1 MISFERARW
10 KNVFSTGN
18 AFTEIDFNRS
28 QNTLIVGE
36 NGSGKSTLLDVLCL
50 VLFNKPFRKINKPQ
64 LVNSINGKD
73 CVGEVEFSVGT
84 KKYKVVRGIKP
95 AIFEIYENG
104 ILVSQDAKT
113 GDYQDYLEKVILK
126 MNYKSFTQVVIL
138 GSASFTPFMQLS
150 TADRRA
156 IIEDLLDIQI
166 FTSMNL
172 VVKNKL
178 SILKEA
184 HTKNKYAMELLLEK
198 IAMQKQ
204 NIENHKKRNTDDV
217 LKLTEELEKNN
228 AQLEEL
234 YSKTNGMQNK
244 ISELQLQVVDKIKVD
259 GNAKKIIQLET
270 KLESNIDRITD
281 DIKFYEHN
289 DNCPTC
295 KQELE
300 ASFKNDKL
308 TERKHKKSE
317 VELGLIE
324 LSKKKESID
333 ARLREIQ
340 EINTVIMGHNNSLI
354 QCNSLISTT
363 NKYVIKLQKEIDV
376 LSNQKDTSKD
386 DEDRLNA
393 LNVEFEKIK
402 VDYDQSLLDKQY
414 YEHAI
419 TLLKDTGVK
428 TGIVKR
434 DLVLMNK
441 LINKYLTAM
450 NFFANFTLNE
460 NFEESI
466 KSRHRDDFS
475 YANFSEGEKMRID
488 LALLLTW
495 RQIAK
500 NKNSTNTNL
509 LILDEVF
516 DSSLDATGTDEFMKL
531 IHELGKDANV
541 FVISHKG
548 NELFDKFHSV
558 IKFRKVNNFSQV
570 AA

>member
-84 KKYKVVRGIKP
+84 KKYKIVRGIKP
-95 AIFEIYENG
+95 AIFEIFENG
-104 ILVSQDAKT
+104 VLVSQDAKT
-113 GDYQDYLEKVILK
+113 GDYQEYLEKVILK

-150 TADRRA
+150 AADRRA

-166 FTSMNL
+166 FTSMNS

-184 HTKNKYAMELLLEK
+184 HTKNKYAIELLSEK

-228 AQLEEL
+228 AQLEDL
-234 YSKTNGMQNK
+234 YAKTNGMQNK

-270 KLESNIDRITD
+270 KLESNIDRISD
-281 DIKFYEHN
+281 DIKFYENN

-300 ASFKNDKL
+300 SSFKNEKL

-324 LSKKKESID
+324 LSKKKELIES
-333 ARLREIQ
+333 RLKEIQ
-340 EINTVIMGHNNSLI
+340 EINNAIMGHNNTLI
-354 QCNSLISTT
+354 QHNSLISST
-363 NKYVIKLQKEIDV
+363 NKYVIKIQKEIDA
-376 LSNQKDTSKD
+376 LNNQKDTSQE
-386 DEDRLNA
+386 DEDKLNKLNA
-393 LNVEFEKIK
+393 EFDEIKIE
-402 VDYDQSLLDKQY
+402 YDQSLLDKQY

-531 IHELGKDANV
+531 IHELGKEANV

-558 IKFRKVNNFSQV
+558 IRFQKKNNFSQV

>member
-184 HTKNKYAMELLLEK
+184 HTKNKYAIELLSEK

-308 TERKHKKSE
+308 TERKHKKGE

-324 LSKKKESID
+324 LSKKKESIE

-340 EINTVIMGHNNSLI
+340 EINTAIMGHNNSLI

-363 NKYVIKLQKEIDV
+363 NKYVIKLQKEIEV

-531 IHELGKDANV
+531 IHELGKEANV

-558 IKFRKVNNFSQV
+558 IRFEKKNNFSQV

>member
-558 IKFRKVNNFSQV
+558 IRFEKKNNFSQV